1 MMTAIVDTVTILLLI
16 GSITYGYLVSR
27 KVRHLMLTL
36 KELEPL
42 VEAFSTAVDKSEY
55 SVELMRENIEQA
67 NRQPEY
73 ILEPEPQETR
83 AAFSSRR
90 DPYTQPREVA
100 GLHKVRDKKE
110 MVRAFFETS
119 GTARV

>member
-67 NRQPEY
+67 HRPPVDVP
-73 ILEPEPQETR
+73 EPEPQDTR

-90 DPYTQPREVA
+90 EAHAQPREVA

-110 MVRAFFETS
+110 MVRAFFESS
-119 GTARV
+119 GAARV